1 MSRTIIL
8 VAIGGLIG
16 SVGRYL
22 VAQLFSKLVSTSFP
36 VGTFVVNIIG
46 CLLIGFFYGLSERYQ
61 WFTPD
66 LRILLT
72 TGFCGGFTT
81 FSTFAIENLNLLQ
94 SSQYLNFILY
104 TAGSILFGIAA
115 VFTGFITIKTLLP

>member
-8 VAIGGLIG
+8 VAVGGLIG

-22 VAQLFSKLVSTSFP
+22 TWQLFSKLVSTSFP
-36 VGTFVVNIIG
+36 IGTFVVNIIG
-46 CLLIGFFYGLSERYQ
+46 CLLIGIFYGLSERYQ
-61 WFTPD
+61 WFTAE

-94 SSQYLNFILY
+94 STQYLNFILY
-104 TAGSILFGIAA
+104 TAGSVLLGLAA
-115 VFTGFITIKTLLP
+115 VFAGLITIKTIVA